1 VATRARDAG
10 PLVREIEHTADLGF
24 EVEAPTL
31 PALFERAGLGLTG
44 FMVDLAA
51 VEPRAQTTLAVEAD
65 GLAELLHDFLQALLV
80 RLQTGAFVAAELAV
94 HVQGTAR
101 VEAVARGEP
110 LDVRRHGFRGELKA
124 VTYHELAVRQAP
136 GGGWWARVIVDV

>member
-1 VATRARDAG
+1 MDSARLSPD
-10 PLVREIEHTADLGF
+10 
-24 EVEAPTL
+24 
-31 PALFERAGLGLTG
+31 ERGA
-44 FMVDLAA
+44 
-51 VEPRAQTTLAVEAD
+51 LAVEAD